1 MNLNVKISLTM
12 IRKSKSDYLIL
23 TITLP
28 QCTGKQLTEMYRAA
42 YVIRKEKTAMLV
54 VDPMRRTIL
63 NLLADKAYT
72 QSQIAG
78 IVGLMDASVGHHI
91 RILERAKLVKVVK
104 REVEAHG
111 IMQRFYRSVALCIVV
126 DTERMSKSVSK
137 YFFPVNIERLRGAL
151 AALQY
156 AKKKIPEIDTTN
168 LERISELLA
177 VFIAR
182 EATKISAK
190 KVTSDRETITT
201 EIYRRALSGIL
212 RLRL

>member
-1 MNLNVKISLTM
+1 
-12 IRKSKSDYLIL
+12 
-23 TITLP
+23 
-28 QCTGKQLTEMYRAA
+28 MYRAA
-42 YVIRKEKTAMLV
+42 YVIRDEKTAMLV

-63 NLLADKAYT
+63 NLLADNSYT

-91 RILERAKLVKVVK
+91 RILEQAKLVKVVK

-111 IMQRFYRSVALCIVV
+111 IMQRFYRSVALCVVV

-137 YFFPVNIERLRGAL
+137 YFFPANIERLRGVL

-156 AKKKIPEIDTTN
+156 SKKEIPKVDTSN

-182 EATKISAK
+182 EAAKIATKQ
-190 KVTSDRETITT
+190 VTSDRETITI
-201 EIYRRALSGIL
+201 EIYRRALSSL
-212 RLRL
+212 FRLRL

>member
-1 MNLNVKISLTM
+1 
-12 IRKSKSDYLIL
+12 
-23 TITLP
+23 
-28 QCTGKQLTEMYRAA
+28 MYRAA
-42 YVIRKEKTAMLV
+42 YVIRDEKTAMLV

-63 NLLADKAYT
+63 NLLADNSYT

-91 RILERAKLVKVVK
+91 RILEQAKLVKVVK

-111 IMQRFYRSVALCIVV
+111 IMQRFYRSVALCVVV

-137 YFFPVNIERLRGAL
+137 YFFPANIERLRGVL

-156 AKKKIPEIDTTN
+156 SKKEIPKVDTSN

-182 EATKISAK
+182 EAAKIATKQ
-190 KVTSDRETITT
+190 VTSDRETITI
-201 EIYRRALSGIL
+201 EIYRRALSSL
-212 RLRL
+212 FRLRLWLMRPFKPSTNNSELKENANREGSRD